1 MTRTLY
7 WTTRWLPQGLFD
19 ALRQLT
25 VFAGAYYAYRIVRGF
40 VDGRTTVAFSHARS
54 LVDLERGMGLFF
66 EPSLQH
72 WALANPWIVD
82 ITNWAYVNTHFVV
95 TTTFLVWLYL
105 ARNSAFYFV
114 RNMFVIAMGLAL
126 VGYVVFPAA
135 PPRLF
140 PELGFTDTVTQA
152 VGQSQANTAKLLFNP
167 YAAMPSMHVGFALM
181 VAIPAFKLIATR
193 PLRLFWAVYPAFVTF
208 VVVVTAN
215 HFWIDG
221 AFGALVAGISAYGA
235 TALGRLRPDAWAWRR
250 PDPAAEPPEAGL
262 GAEAP
267 A

>member
-1 MTRTLY
+1 LTRTFY
-7 WTTRWLPQGLFD
+7 WSSRWLPQGWFD

-25 VFAGAYYAYRIVRGF
+25 LFAGAYYAYRIVRGF
-40 VDGRTTVAFSHARS
+40 VDGQAPIAFEHARS

-66 EPSLQH
+66 EPSFQH
-72 WALANPWIVD
+72 WALGMPWLVD
-82 ITNWAYVNTHFVV
+82 IGNWAYVNTHFVV

-126 VGYVVFPAA
+126 LGYMLLPTA
-135 PPRLF
+135 PPRLL
-140 PELGFTDTVTQA
+140 PEWGFTDTVTAA
-152 VGQSQANTAKLLFNP
+152 VGQDQAQTAKLLFNP

-181 VAIPAFKLIATR
+181 IAVPALKLVSIR
-193 PLRLFWAVYPAFVTF
+193 PVRVLWALYPAFVTF

-221 AFGALVAGISAYGA
+221 AAGALVAGVSAYGA
-235 TALGRLRPDAWAWRR
+235 YALGRLRPAAWAWRTA
-250 PDPAAEPPEAGL
+250 PATEAPRSGL

>member
-1 MTRTLY
+1 VTRTWY
-7 WTTRWLPQGLFD
+7 WSSRWLPQGWLD

-25 VFAGAYYAYRIVRGF
+25 LFAGAYYAYRIVRGF
-40 VDGRTTVAFSHARS
+40 VDGQAAVAFDHARS
-54 LVDLERGMGLFF
+54 LVDLERRLGLFF
-66 EPSLQH
+66 EPSFQH
-72 WALANPWIVD
+72 WALGLPWLID
-82 ITNWAYVNTHFVV
+82 IANWAYVNTHFLV

-126 VGYVVFPAA
+126 VGYLVYPAA
-135 PPRLF
+135 PPRLL
-140 PELGFTDTVTQA
+140 PEWGFTDTVTNA
-152 VGQSQANTAKLLFNP
+152 VGQDQVQTAKLLFNP

-181 VAIPAFKLIATR
+181 LAVPAFKLVSIR
-193 PLRLFWAVYPAFVTF
+193 AVRALWTIYPAFVTF

-221 AFGALVAGISAYGA
+221 ALGALVAAVSAYGA
-235 TALGRLRPDAWAWRR
+235 YRLGRLRPDAWAWRTER
-250 PDPAAEPPEAGL
+250 ASEPRGGGL